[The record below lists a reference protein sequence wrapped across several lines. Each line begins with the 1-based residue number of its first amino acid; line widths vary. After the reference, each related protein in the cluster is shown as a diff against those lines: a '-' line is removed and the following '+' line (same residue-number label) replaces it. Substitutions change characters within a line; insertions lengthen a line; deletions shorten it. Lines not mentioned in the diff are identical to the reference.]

1 MSMDSDQIKN
11 LENKIESLYIII
23 KAHEGKIE
31 VQGRK
36 IETRDATI
44 INLQQQIKEK
54 DDLIKKLNTIDP
66 VENNNSFVKFF
77 DNKYLYYAWFGAF
90 ILAFLAFIGATLFY
104 FMRK

>member
-1 MSMDSDQIKN
+1 MNSDQIKN
-11 LENKIESLYIII
+11 LENKIESLNIII

-31 VQGRK
+31 VLGRK

-44 INLQQQIKEK
+44 LNLQQQIKEK
-54 DDLIKKLNTIDP
+54 DDLIKEFNIITP

-90 ILAFLAFIGATLFY
+90 ILAFFAFIVVTFY
-104 FMRK
+104 YFLRK